1 MIMKRHALW
10 VSIGMLVAGL
20 LLTVSLV
27 RANPFTCDDTANTCT
42 YRVTATEPTTTQGGG
57 SLTNYKQTNIKTSV
71 NGGTFQVI
79 VKPATSASGG
89 GTVIQDVTFA
99 TTACAVTMLAVKLS
113 GTNTLLKEGVET
125 AAVGSPVTR
134 DRTTDPTCAPG
145 AVTGSVN

>member
-1 MIMKRHALW
+1 MARHALW
-10 VSIGMLVAGL
+10 VSIGLLVAGL

-42 YRVTATEPTTTQGGG
+42 YRVTATEPTKTAAGVA
-57 SLTNYKQTNIKTSV
+57 LTNYKQTNIKTSV
-71 NGGTFQVI
+71 NSGPFATI
-79 VKPATSASGG
+79 VKPATSLTGG

-99 TTACAVTMLAVKLS
+99 TTACAITTLAVKLS

-134 DRTTDPTCAPG
+134 DRTMDPTCAPG
-145 AVTGSVN
+145 AVQGSVD